1 MPAVLAGGGRLYGL
15 ECAGRF
21 IDIGI
26 PDDYRRAA
34 SVLAPPTP

>member
-1 MPAVLAGGGRLYGL
+1 MELKSPIYGIRHN
-15 ECAGRF
+15 GRF

-34 SVLAPPTP
+34 DVLKKH